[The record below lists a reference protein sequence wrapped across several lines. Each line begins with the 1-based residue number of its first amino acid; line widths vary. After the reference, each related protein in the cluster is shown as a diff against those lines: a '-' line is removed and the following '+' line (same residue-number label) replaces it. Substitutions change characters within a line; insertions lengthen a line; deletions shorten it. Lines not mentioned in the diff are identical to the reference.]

1 MKAHYPVQN
10 PGSVTEITNQK
21 FRLGGID
28 RVPVSEHVNRP
39 VSLPAITAAA

>member
-10 PGSVTEITNQK
+10 PGSVTEITNQN
-21 FRLGGID
+21 FRLSGID